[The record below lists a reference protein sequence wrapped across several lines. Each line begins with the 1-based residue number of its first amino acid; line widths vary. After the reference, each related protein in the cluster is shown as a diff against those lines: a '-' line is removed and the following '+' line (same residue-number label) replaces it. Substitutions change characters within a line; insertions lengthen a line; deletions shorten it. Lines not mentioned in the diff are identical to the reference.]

1 MKSYKVKLSVAAR
14 RKLKK
19 LDSATQARIVNWL
32 EKNLDGCE
40 NPRLHGKPLSGKW
53 KGHWRYR
60 VDDYRIIAKIEDD
73 KIIIFVVKIDRRD
86 EIYS

>member
-1 MKSYKVKLSVAAR
+1 MKSYKVELSAAAR

-19 LDSATQARIVNWL
+19 LDSATQERIVNWL
-32 EKNLDGCE
+32 EKKLDGCE
-40 NPRLHGKPLSGKW
+40 NPRLHGKALSGEW
-53 KGHWRYR
+53 HGFWRYR